1 MIVTSHIDPAAYPT
15 KKQLHDA
22 FEWLRSISITESDPN
37 ADTAAMLMY
46 EIAAL
51 KTQCDE
57 LVKNLV
63 NAEYFIR
70 GFEDDEMQEG
80 VDDLLAGVRG
90 AILLVNGVMK

>member
-1 MIVTSHIDPAAYPT
+1 MSTTDPAAHPT
-15 KKQLHDA
+15 NQQLHDA

-37 ADTAAMLMY
+37 ADTAAILMY

-63 NAEYFIR
+63 DAEYFIR
-70 GFEDDEMQEG
+70 GFEDDDQQEG
-80 VDDLLAGVRG
+80 IDDLLAGVRS
-90 AILLVNGVMK
+90 AIFLGNGVMK